1 MRVFDLLFLLMVSG
15 FVATRSPFSGV
26 VVLVLGLLI
35 RIQLFRMRLLLG
47 GGSKSLPAGRRVR
60 ALALSL
66 ALSVTLFP
74 LVQESSGP
82 GPTEI
87 EYSPLLPV
95 VILISLLSA
104 AMMAGLA
111 VEKRKR

>member
-1 MRVFDLLFLLMVSG
+1 MRVFDLLFLLLVSG
-15 FVATRSPFSGV
+15 FLASRSPFSGV

-47 GGSKSLPAGRRVR
+47 GGEENIPAGRRVR
-60 ALALSL
+60 AWVLALG
-66 ALSVTLFP
+66 LSATLLP
-74 LVQESSGP
+74 MVQDSAGP
-82 GPTEI
+82 GPVEV
-87 EYSPLLPV
+87 EYSHFLPV
-95 VILISLLSA
+95 VILVSLLSA

>member
-1 MRVFDLLFLLMVSG
+1 MRVFDLIFLLMVSG

-47 GGSKSLPAGRRVR
+47 GGSESLPAGRRVR

-66 ALSVTLFP
+66 ALSATLFP
-74 LVQESSGP
+74 MIQDSAGQGP
-82 GPTEI
+82 AEI
-87 EYSPLLPV
+87 EYSHFLPV

-104 AMMAGLA
+104 AMMVGLA

>member
-1 MRVFDLLFLLMVSG
+1 MRVFDLFFLLVVSG
-15 FVATRSPFSGV
+15 FLATRSPFSGV
-26 VVLVLGLLI
+26 VVLVLGLMI

-47 GGSKSLPAGRRVR
+47 GGSERAPAGRRVR
-60 ALALSL
+60 ALILSL
-66 ALSVTLFP
+66 GLSATLLP
-74 LVQESSGP
+74 LVQESAGP
-82 GPTEI
+82 SPVEI
-87 EYSPLLPV
+87 EYSHFLPV